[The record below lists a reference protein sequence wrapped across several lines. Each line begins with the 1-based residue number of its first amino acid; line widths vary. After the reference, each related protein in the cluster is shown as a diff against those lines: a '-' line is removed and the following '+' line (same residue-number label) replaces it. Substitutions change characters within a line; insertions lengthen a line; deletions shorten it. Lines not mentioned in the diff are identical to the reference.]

1 MSTDIYLHE
10 STVTPDPADATG
22 KRIATGPL
30 ATAALQQLI
39 LATNNSTAQA
49 SSGTT
54 AIATIAGS
62 AGGVETAI
70 AAVAGVVFHH
80 LRVRNAGVVD
90 GAYSFDGGTT
100 WHDLPAGSILRND
113 GVHIENRAV
122 QIKRLGASP
131 AEVTGVRVSVW

>member
-1 MSTDIYLHE
+1 MTQQQSRLSETNVSVDETTKALLV
-10 STVTPDPADATG
+10 SLQNLDDL
-22 KRIATGPL
+22 IAT
-30 ATAALQQLI
+30 
-39 LATNNSTAQA
+39 NDSTAQA

-54 AIATIAGS
+54 AIATTAGS

-70 AAVAGVVFHH
+70 AAVPGVVYHH
-80 LRVRNAGVVD
+80 LRIRNAGVVD

-100 WHDLPAGSILRND
+100 WHDLPAGSIIRND
-113 GVHIENRAV
+113 GVHIEGQAI